1 MNNMFERQ
9 MELKRQTESRL
20 PLVSV
25 GQMFFDPEKSDIET
39 AIQEADA
46 EMYQNKQRKK
56 RERNKLL

>member
-1 MNNMFERQ
+1 